1 MRQQTCAKAPFQALT
16 GALEREEGE
25 QEDGARQLDR
35 VRTRALHTT
44 RLLKGARLLH
54 LSTGPATHSD
64 TYQVKEERGL
74 ESPSFTDSVVCQ
86 HPVPQ
91 GLLET

>member
-1 MRQQTCAKAPFQALT
+1 MGGKIAVGKGLIDFHLSPQ
-16 GALEREEGE
+16 
-25 QEDGARQLDR
+25 
-35 VRTRALHTT
+35 
-44 RLLKGARLLH
+44 GARLLH

-86 HPVPQ
+86 HSVPQ